1 MRTARKLAALM
12 VKEFQP
18 YGATWAELKN
28 KSGMAR
34 ATYKRAFNWA
44 TKQKWFVGGGK
55 QGAPYYLNP
64 DGCWR
69 AALLG
74 PSHDVRDELRSDPMA
89 GTAELGSAPVRALDP
104 KIDRHLALIS
114 EAIYDIDGKK
124 H

>member
-1 MRTARKLAALM
+1 LGYETKM
-12 VKEFQP
+12 V
-18 YGATWAELKN
+18 
-28 KSGMAR
+28 
-34 ATYKRAFNWA
+34 
-44 TKQKWFVGGGK
+44 VGGGK

-74 PSHDVRDELRSDPMA
+74 PSHDARDELRFDSMA
-89 GTAELGSAPVRALDP
+89 GTAEPGSAPVRALDDP
-104 KIDRHLALIS
+104 KVDRHLALIS